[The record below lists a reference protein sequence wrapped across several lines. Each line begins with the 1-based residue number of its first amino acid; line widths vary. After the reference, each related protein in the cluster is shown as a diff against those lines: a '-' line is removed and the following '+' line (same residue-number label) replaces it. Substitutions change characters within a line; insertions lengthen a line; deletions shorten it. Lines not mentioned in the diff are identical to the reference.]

1 MKNHN
6 YGILVSLFLV
16 VITGRAVCQPEE
28 QLSLMA
34 KKALSG
40 ETLSSEV
47 KDTCD
52 KHFLAVHEKNI
63 ENLKAGKASREECAT
78 VHYVN
83 SIKMAAINP
92 ASHGGWP
99 VKHGARAK
107 AYSIL
112 KEELKSDDDVHLLV
126 AVIIPALDNAD
137 ATFAVSS
144 YKRLKSKDPLW
155 AEFILEVI
163 RVHYPSS
170 PAEKEFLAEALKER
184 ISTKGTNK

>member
-1 MKNHN
+1 MKKHN
-6 YGILVSLFLV
+6 YGISVAMLLV
-16 VITGRAVCQPEE
+16 VITGHAFCQPEE

-52 KHFLAVHEKNI
+52 KHFLAVREKNV
-63 ENLKAGKASREECAT
+63 ENLKDGKASREECAT

-99 VKHGARAK
+99 VKHGGRAK

-112 KEELKSDDDVHLLV
+112 KKMLKSDDDVHLLV
-126 AVIIPALDNAD
+126 AAIIPALDNAD

-144 YKRLKSKDPLW
+144 YKRLKSKDALW

-170 PAEKEFLAEALKER
+170 PAEKEFLAEAFKER
-184 ISTKGTNK
+184 TATKGTGK